1 MKYFAAL
8 SVAASVVAAQGDMQ
22 VMSLA
27 PAVPS
32 GAQTHTVSTIAT
44 STITTTSSLTI
55 ILGRR
60 RWNEARRNRN
70 GTFPW
75 LHP

>member
-27 PAVPS
+27 SAVPS

-44 STITTTSSLTI
+44 STTSTSSLTI